1 MAKLLITIDA
11 IKHISMVRIILVI
24 SLSFFIMACEG
35 GQKGAS
41 SAADTPA
48 TTPAETPTA
57 PAETPAAPAT
67 AASAT
72 YPSIAGET
80 VKMLWDKC
88 DYIDFVFYY
97 LNFSMSQKVQNSIRA
112 TIAQISTAV
121 PEIDPNCQPIGRIF
135 FQSEGVNIMEADI
148 FYSNGCAYYI
158 FYEDG
163 KYAYANRMLPTAEKF
178 YDNIFK
184 QVQGQQ
190 K

>member
-1 MAKLLITIDA
+1 MA
-11 IKHISMVRIILVI
+11 RIILVI
-24 SLSFFIMACEG
+24 TLSFFMMACEG
-35 GQKGAS
+35 CQKGTS
-41 SAADTPA
+41 STTDTA
-48 TTPAETPTA
+48 VTTPA

-135 FQSEGVNIMEADI
+135 FQAEGVNIMEADI

-163 KYAYANRMLPTAEKF
+163 KYAYANQMLPTAEKF

-190 K
+190 KQ

>member
-1 MAKLLITIDA
+1 MA
-11 IKHISMVRIILVI
+11 RIILVLTL
-24 SLSFFIMACEG
+24 SLTIMACQEG
-35 GQKGAS
+35 QQKAPTPP
-41 SAADTPA
+41 DTAVEANP
-48 TTPAETPTA
+48 A
-57 PAETPAAPAT
+57 PAETTPAPAAAGT
-67 AASAT
+67 AT

-112 TIAQISTAV
+112 TIAQISTTV

-135 FQSEGVNIMEADI
+135 FQSDGVNIMEADI

-163 KYAYANRMLPTAEKF
+163 KYAYANRMLPTGEKF

-184 QVQGQQ
+184 QVQGQ
-190 K
+190 KK

>member
-1 MAKLLITIDA
+1 MNLIGA
-11 IKHISMVRIILVI
+11 IKHISMARIILVI
-24 SLSFFIMACEG
+24 TLSFFMMACEG
-35 GQKGAS
+35 GQKGAAS
-41 SAADTPA
+41 TVETSA
-48 TTPAETPTA
+48 TTPAAT
-57 PAETPAAPAT
+57 ETPAAPAT
-67 AASAT
+67 AATAT

-80 VKMLWDKC
+80 IKMLWDKC

-97 LNFSMSQKVQNSIRA
+97 LNFSMSQKVQNSIRT

-135 FQSEGVNIMEADI
+135 FQSDGVNIVEADI
-148 FYSNGCAYYI
+148 FYSNGCSYYI

-190 K
+190 KQ